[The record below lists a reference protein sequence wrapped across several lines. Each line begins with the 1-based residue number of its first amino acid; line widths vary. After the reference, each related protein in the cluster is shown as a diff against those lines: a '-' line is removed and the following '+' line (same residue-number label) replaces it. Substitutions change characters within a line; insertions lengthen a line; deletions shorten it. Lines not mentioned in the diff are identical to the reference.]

1 MAKNLKIHNLLTFAS
16 LKVYTMSFLLQSL
29 PNKIVLWKER
39 IELFKRWLKQCCMPK
54 SFPFTFGL
62 RLSMLPITYITGLL
76 CVLVPPTQ
84 IMQYGGEETKCQ
96 IFSYIWQSMLHFG

>member
-1 MAKNLKIHNLLTFAS
+1 MAQAMLHAKK
-16 LKVYTMSFLLQSL
+16 
-29 PNKIVLWKER
+29 
-39 IELFKRWLKQCCMPK
+39 
-54 SFPFTFGL
+54 FPFTFGL